1 MLFLP
6 PSNTHSR
13 DSERRYTVSFR
24 QLCGIKPSSCKSVY
38 RQTATT
44 AGLRT
49 VNSSLCPGY
58 WTYYCL
64 ITKHT
69 RAHTH
74 THSQRVHKL
83 CVGFNMSPVREHDSS
98 VLFQESPKSTT
109 NNNQHHHPVQ
119 ILSELSITLQNTCL
133 SQLMWVLTFLVSFIL
148 LTKTRLNPHLSRFQ
162 HVNSYLI
169 SRTTETFIFNYFVKI
184 PNIHWLQLLKRF
196 EGFLCHI

>member
-1 MLFLP
+1 MPFVISGPLKMWETLRCSVYSHKPPPPQKKNSFKQSRSWEMAFSKLFSKKMAGSFSAIWLVIYAR
-6 PSNTHSR
+6 STSIKHR

-24 QLCGIKPSSCKSVY
+24 QLCGIKPSSYKSVY

-74 THSQRVHKL
+74 SHTHKGYTS
-83 CVGFNMSPVREHDSS
+83 CV
-98 VLFQESPKSTT
+98 
-109 NNNQHHHPVQ
+109 
-119 ILSELSITLQNTCL
+119 
-133 SQLMWVLTFLVSFIL
+133 WA
-148 LTKTRLNPHLSRFQ
+148 
-162 HVNSYLI
+162 LI
-169 SRTTETFIFNYFVKI
+169 
-184 PNIHWLQLLKRF
+184 WAL
-196 EGFLCHI
+196 